1 MADPLSIAT
10 AASSLVLTGIQV
22 GKALNNIRKQY
33 DSAPIAISSMAT
45 ECSVIGAILSR
56 VQQIALTETDPLYAK
71 FEANAQLA
79 EVFDGVLLSCATTF
93 SLLEEEVSN
102 LRQND
107 RLKFMLNEDTMM
119 GYLEQLRGL
128 GQAINTLLLLMQSEA
143 LADIHTILS
152 KNQAGFNDVVEKASM
167 LRERA
172 GTERD
177 LETIHSTSWAE
188 VEVGETDSGLTR
200 FEFDETLRNTAIYRR
215 ALERSSRSVPA
226 RLRELE
232 QQVEQSQNA
241 LMESKSSYDARE
253 RARAQ
258 EAKRLQ
264 HQRLTALERNYRTAV
279 TYVRDNEK
287 MVRRMKT
294 ELVRCKVQNAALHAA
309 LENGYR
315 LNE

>member
-1 MADPLSIAT
+1 
-10 AASSLVLTGIQV
+10 
-22 GKALNNIRKQY
+22 
-33 DSAPIAISSMAT
+33 
-45 ECSVIGAILSR
+45 
-56 VQQIALTETDPLYAK
+56 
-71 FEANAQLA
+71 
-79 EVFDGVLLSCATTF
+79 
-93 SLLEEEVSN
+93 
-102 LRQND
+102 
-107 RLKFMLNEDTMM
+107 
-119 GYLEQLRGL
+119 
-128 GQAINTLLLLMQSEA
+128 
-143 LADIHTILS
+143 
-152 KNQAGFNDVVEKASM
+152 M
-167 LRERA
+167 LRERT

-200 FEFDETLRNTAIYRR
+200 FEFDETLCNTAIYRR

-264 HQRLTALERNYRTAV
+264 HERLTALESNYRTAV

-315 LNE
+315 WNK